1 MPEPLRQRLNL
12 KGLVILYVGNLEA
25 YQGIDLLLESFALAR
40 QQESGLA
47 ADLVIIGGQAA
58 DIEAYRDRA
67 LQLQIAATVHF
78 LGPRPIENLAG
89 YLQQAD
95 ILVSPRIKG
104 KNTPMKLYSYLDSG
118 RAVLA
123 TDLPTHTQLLTDQVA
138 YLAAPT
144 SSAFATGL
152 LRLIKDAALRQQLG
166 EAGRKLIAT
175 QFSYEVYTRK
185 VNGLFDWL
193 AQQVEV

>member
-1 MPEPLRQRLNL
+1 MPEPLRQCLNL
-12 KGLVILYVGNLEA
+12 KGLLILYVGNLEA

-40 QQESGLA
+40 QQQSGLA
-47 ADLVIIGGQAA
+47 ADLVIIGGQPA
-58 DIEAYRDRA
+58 DIATYRERVQ
-67 LQLQIAATVHF
+67 QLQITAAVHF
-78 LGPRPIENLAG
+78 LGPRPIEDLAG

-95 ILVSPRIKG
+95 VLVSPRIKG

-123 TDLPTHTQLLTDQVA
+123 TDLPTHTQLLTSQVA

-144 SSAFATGL
+144 PAAFATGL
-152 LRLIKDAALRQQLG
+152 LRLIDDPDLRQQLG
-166 EAGRKLIAT
+166 AAGRELIAT

-193 AQQVEV
+193 AQRVEV

>member
-1 MPEPLRQRLNL
+1 MPEPLRQQLNL

-25 YQGIDLLLESFALAR
+25 YQGINLLLESFALAR
-40 QQESGLA
+40 QQPDLA
-47 ADLVIIGGQAA
+47 ADLVIIGGQSA
-58 DIEAYRDRA
+58 DIEIYLERA
-67 LQLQIAATVHF
+67 QRLQIAAAVHF
-78 LGPRPIENLAG
+78 LGPRPLQDLAG

-123 TDLPTHTQLLTDQVA
+123 TDLPTHTQLLTPQVA

-144 SSAFATGL
+144 PPAFAAGL

-166 EAGRKLIAT
+166 AAGRELIAT

-193 AQQVEV
+193 AQRVEV